1 MCRSDKIEKLF
12 KLFSFTD
19 NARNK
24 IQQAEKYLY
33 NHKHIFWII
42 FIPLI
47 IIFVISALNQ
57 VFLLGNITGI
67 VIIIL
72 VYIKVFLKMF
82 SSLRCFLGGS
92 ILFSVML
99 SIITGLIINS
109 LTYNPFI
116 IYLIEIISFRFIWT
130 FISLIADNKI
140 STISNELYA
149 ISFSVILIIKD
160 SVINIIEYIF
170 HLTINDFEAVAIDMI
185 VVPLVIINSVS
196 TVMCLLKGYYIEKY
210 GKNEIY
216 VSKQ

>member
-1 MCRSDKIEKLF
+1 MFYNLS
-12 KLFSFTD
+12 S
-19 NARNK
+19 
-24 IQQAEKYLY
+24 AE
-33 NHKHIFWII
+33 
-42 FIPLI
+42 
-47 IIFVISALNQ
+47 S
-57 VFLLGNITGI
+57 G
-67 VIIIL
+67 
-72 VYIKVFLKMF
+72 
-82 SSLRCFLGGS
+82 
-92 ILFSVML
+92 
-99 SIITGLIINS
+99 
-109 LTYNPFI
+109 
-116 IYLIEIISFRFIWT
+116 
-130 FISLIADNKI
+130 DNKI

>member
-1 MCRSDKIEKLF
+1 MCRSNKIEKLF

-99 SIITGLIINS
+99 SIMTGLIINS

-116 IYLIEIISFRFIWT
+116 IYLIEIISFGFIWT

-170 HLTINDFEAVAIDMI
+170 HLTINDFEVVAIDMI

>member
-12 KLFSFTD
+12 RLFLFTD

-24 IQQAEKYLY
+24 IQQTEKYLN
-33 NHKHIFWII
+33 NHKYIFWIL

-47 IIFVISALNQ
+47 MIFVISALNQ
-57 VFLLGNITGI
+57 VFLLGNIAVI
-67 VIIIL
+67 VIIML

-82 SSLRCFLGGS
+82 SSLRYFLGGS
-92 ILFSVML
+92 ILFSFML
-99 SIITGLIINS
+99 SIITGMIINS

-116 IYLIEIISFRFIWT
+116 IYLIEIISFGFIWT

-140 STISNELYA
+140 STISNELYS
-149 ISFSVILIIKD
+149 ILFSVILIIKD

-170 HLTINDFEAVAIDMI
+170 HLTVNDFEVVAIDMI
-185 VVPLVIINSVS
+185 VVPLVIINSTS